1 MTRRNPSAPPPRR
14 KVPAFVPVPLRTRAD
29 GWTPLRQAEFLGYLA
44 ETRSVAE
51 AARRV
56 NMARETAYR
65 LRSKPGAE
73 SFAAAWDAAMGR
85 SEARTP
91 AASKVTGYELWH
103 RAFHGLFKP
112 VMRGGRYAGT
122 LRKSDSSALLR
133 VVARPGLAAGLD
145 GEKSRKNFADPC
157 DRARAR
163 HESFTPHRSS
173 AKTPPPAALG
183 EAADET

>member
-1 MTRRNPSAPPPRR
+1 MTRRTSPARRPCR

-29 GWTPLRQAEFLGYLA
+29 GWTALRQAEFLGWLA

-65 LRSKPGAE
+65 LRAKPGAE

-85 SEARTP
+85 CEGRTLP
-91 AASKVTGYELWH
+91 ASKVTGYELWH

-122 LRKSDSSALLR
+122 LRKSDTSALLR
-133 VVARPGLAAGLD
+133 VVAKPGLVADDAG
-145 GEKSRKNFADPC
+145 GRSRKNFADPC
-157 DRARAR
+157 VC
-163 HESFTPHRSS
+163 PGGP
-173 AKTPPPAALG
+173 KG
-183 EAADET
+183 G

>member
-1 MTRRNPSAPPPRR
+1 MTRRIASAPPPRR

-29 GWTPLRQAEFLGYLA
+29 GWTALRQAEFLGFLA

-65 LRSKPGAE
+65 LRNRPGAE

-85 SEARTP
+85 AEGRTLP
-91 AASKVTGYELWH
+91 ASKVTGWELWH
-103 RAFHGLFKP
+103 RAYHGMFKP

-122 LRKSDSSALLR
+122 QRKSDTSALLR
-133 VVARPGLAAGLD
+133 VLAKPGLVADHEG
-145 GEKSRKNFADPC
+145 GKSQKIFADPC
-157 DRARAR
+157 AHPGGPKKPR
-163 HESFTPHRSS
+163 
-173 AKTPPPAALG
+173 
-183 EAADET
+183 

>member
-1 MTRRNPSAPPPRR
+1 MTRKTQPAPPSRR
-14 KVPAFVPVPLRTRAD
+14 WVPAFVPVPLRTRAD
-29 GWTPLRQAEFLGYLA
+29 GWTALRQAEFLGYLA

-65 LRSKPGAE
+65 LRRKPGAE

-85 SEARTP
+85 SEGGTRP
-91 AASKVTGYELWH
+91 ASKVAGYELWH

-122 LRKSDSSALLR
+122 LRKSDTSALLR
-133 VVARPGLAAGLD
+133 VVAKPGLVSG
-145 GEKSRKNFADPC
+145 GNGGRSRKTFADPC
-157 DRARAR
+157 SVSRCSKR
-163 HESFTPHRSS
+163 
-173 AKTPPPAALG
+173 G
-183 EAADET
+183 

>member
-1 MTRRNPSAPPPRR
+1 MTRKTQPAPPPRR

-29 GWTPLRQAEFLGYLA
+29 GWTPLRQAEFLGWLA

-65 LRSKPGAE
+65 LRRKPGAE
-73 SFAAAWDAAMGR
+73 SFAAAWDAAMGL
-85 SEARTP
+85 SEGRTLP
-91 AASKVTGYELWH
+91 LSKATGYELWH

-122 LRKSDSSALLR
+122 LRKSDTSALLR
-133 VVARPGLAAGLD
+133 VVAKPGLVSDENG
-145 GEKSRKNFADPC
+145 GRSRKIFADPC
-157 DRARAR
+157 AHPGGPKR
-163 HESFTPHRSS
+163 
-173 AKTPPPAALG
+173 G
-183 EAADET
+183 

>member
-1 MTRRNPSAPPPRR
+1 MTRRTHPAPPPRR

-65 LRSKPGAE
+65 LRCKPGAE
-73 SFAAAWDAAMGR
+73 SFAAAWDAALGR
-85 SEARTP
+85 VEGRTRP
-91 AASKVTGYELWH
+91 ASKVTGYELWH

-122 LRKSDSSALLR
+122 LRKSDTSALLR
-133 VVARPGLAAGLD
+133 VIAKPGLVEGRD
-145 GEKSRKNFADPC
+145 GGRSRKTFAGPC
-157 DRARAR
+157 QPPGGRRA
-163 HESFTPHRSS
+163 E
-173 AKTPPPAALG
+173 G
-183 EAADET
+183 